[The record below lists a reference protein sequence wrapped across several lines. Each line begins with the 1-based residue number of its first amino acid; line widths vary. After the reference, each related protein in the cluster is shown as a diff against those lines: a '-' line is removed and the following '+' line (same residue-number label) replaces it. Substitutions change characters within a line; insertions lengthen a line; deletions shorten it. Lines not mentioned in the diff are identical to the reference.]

1 MRDEKQNRP
10 IILHNHAILID
21 KRSIQWQH
29 NRKCGTGVPWNK
41 SSVEQ
46 EKGYHCDG
54 RSENGE
60 TSTWKQQAMGTM
72 ISHGKRTTLGRRA
85 FLWRILAGTAGVA
98 IGTLMSS
105 CSNASSRRLDEEPK
119 PAPAQPTSTGSKV
132 FSEPDHTPTLATSTG
147 SKIMLAYFSRAGEN
161 YYYGGTNT
169 PRCWEHRSP
178 GGHDQPAHRVRR
190 PPHRSRRSLPRRLSG
205 NRRAQRPGTRG
216 RCPSSHREPAG
227 LQSSLTISSCWAVRS
242 GTSELP

>member
-1 MRDEKQNRP
+1 MRNR
-10 IILHNHAILID
+10 I
-21 KRSIQWQH
+21 
-29 NRKCGTGVPWNK
+29 PWNK

-72 ISHGKRTTLGRRA
+72 ISDGKRTTLGRRA

-147 SKIMLAYFSRAGEN
+147 SRSCWPTSRGLGRTTTMARQHTSMWG
-161 YYYGGTNT
+161 T
-169 PRCWEHRSP
+169 PRFW
-178 GGHDQPAHRVRR
+178 
-190 PPHRSRRSLPRRLSG
+190 
-205 NRRAQRPGTRG
+205 RA
-216 RCPSSHREPAG
+216 
-227 LQSSLTISSCWAVRS
+227 
-242 GTSELP
+242 